1 MPYGLRGADN
11 ATLEIF
17 GGKVRVK
24 DAGLDAGKLAAA
36 ATQTISADG
45 FTLQHNNAAVLD
57 LTHTGVFATHVSDG
71 TTAIA
76 DGVRVGQVLLIR
88 LVLASIAGNVQIQN
102 GANTSL
108 QGDWTS
114 RIDYAPGSWLKVV
127 WDGSNWCEVG
137 RHKGTLRTIAGE
149 NASAE
154 GTYTTASG
162 ESAHAEGQ
170 SCTASGDNAHARNN
184 SCTASGDRS
193 SAEGAD
199 AVADQVNEHAHGAGK
214 FSSTGDAQYRRF
226 VLKETI
232 THSDSGWKVIGI
244 NDSGVGP
251 VLPTDSIWVYRA
263 EIAGMTQ
270 DGAKV
275 FAYSAN
281 GAMKKIGASA
291 PVGVAS
297 NLTVLHEDDADF
309 AFMVQP
315 SMGSNSLSFL
325 VKDATSGGDTVHWVV
340 TVHITQVTYT

>member
-1 MPYGLRGADN
+1 MPYGLRGADE

-24 DAGLDAGKLAAA
+24 DGGLDAGKLAAA
-36 ATQTISADG
+36 ATQTINADG

-57 LTHTGVFATHVSDG
+57 LTHTGIFATHVSDA

-88 LVLASIAGNVQIQN
+88 LVWASIAGNVQIQN

-108 QGDWTS
+108 QGYWLS

-137 RHKGTLRTIAGE
+137 RHKGTSRTIAGE

-170 SCTASGDNAHARNN
+170 SCTASGDNSHARNN

-193 SAEGAD
+193 SAEGEY
-199 AVADQVNEHAHGAGK
+199 AVADQVNEHAHGGGK
-214 FSSTGDAQYRRF
+214 FSSAGDAQYRRF
-226 VLKETI
+226 VLRET
-232 THSDSGWKVIGI
+232 TVHSDANWKTIGL

-251 VLPTDSIWVYRA
+251 VIPANTLWSYHADVVGCD
-263 EIAGMTQ
+263 AG
-270 DGAKV
+270 GAKV
-275 FAYSAN
+275 FHYSIA
-281 GAMKKIGASA
+281 GAVKNFGGI
-291 PVGVAS
+291 VGVHS
-297 NLTVLHEDDADF
+297 TTTVHHEDDADF
-309 AFMVQP
+309 DC
-315 SMGSNSLSFL
+315 MGQVSVGSTALAIL
-325 VKDATSGGDTVHWVV
+325 VKDATSGGDTVHWVG
-340 TVHITQVTYT
+340 TVHITQVTFPA